1 MNILNSEKIGN
12 FIAKLR
18 KEKKMTQED
27 LAELLH
33 TDRSMVSKF
42 ERGIHIPKMD
52 MLLELSKIFGVTI
65 NELYYG
71 EKINKSNKNEIN
83 SIPIKIMKKEK
94 KKYKIVLTLI
104 VIAMVL
110 LIISFLTYYFF
121 NNYNSI
127 KVYEIN
133 GISDNFGLYDGIIV
147 LSREKSYI
155 QLGRVEELH
164 EEKIENIRLYYLKNN
179 VEYDIFTNNNS
190 SQLFVNDFSHSIS
203 YSYKDFKYIMNNL
216 YIEVLSSKG
225 TVEKMKLSVEMDFTN
240 NSIVNK
246 NQGSLVDGNIRID
259 STNVPAYIKKN
270 FELQEKEEKYYLESK
285 ENDLI
290 IKQNYY
296 YNTKLFIV
304 EMISENHTSYFEYY
318 HPNEISYY
326 TDSSDISTYD
336 LLSSKCISENCDE
349 DVILKFK
356 NDYIDKIKFDN

>member
-1 MNILNSEKIGN
+1 MNILNSEKIGT

-71 EKINKSNKNEIN
+71 EKINKINKNEIN

-94 KKYKIVLTLI
+94 KKYKTLLALI

-127 KVYEIN
+127 KVYKVSGE
-133 GISDNFGLYDGIIV
+133 SENFGIYDGIIV

-155 QLGRVEELH
+155 QLGKIEELH
-164 EEKIENIRLYYLKNN
+164 EEKIESIRVYYLKND

-190 SQLFVNDFSHSIS
+190 SQLFINDFSHSIS

-216 YIEVLSSKG
+216 YIETLSNKG
-225 TVEKMKLSVEMDFTN
+225 TMEKMKLSVEIDFTN
-240 NSIVNK
+240 NSITNK
-246 NQGSLVDGNIRID
+246 NEGSLVDVDIEIEY
-259 STNVPAYIKKN
+259 TNVPLYIKKN

-290 IKQNYY
+290 IKQSYY
-296 YNTKLFIV
+296 YNNKLFIV
-304 EMISENHTSYFEYY
+304 EMIGENHTAYFEYY
-318 HPNEISYY
+318 YPNEISYY
-326 TDSSDISTYD
+326 IDSNDISTYD
-336 LLSSKCISENCDE
+336 LLSSKCISEKCDE
-349 DVILKFK
+349 NTILKFK
-356 NDYIDKIKFDN
+356 KDYIDEIDFNK